1 MSRVTQVLTFTLSD
15 KSARQ
20 EQTIPKIPD
29 TFSDVLQQTVEGIS
43 GNRREEF
50 FDNYAISILE
60 RRSRC
65 LIPDL
70 REWVRRGRTV

>member
-1 MSRVTQVLTFTLSD
+1 MSRVTQVLTFTLND

-20 EQTIPKIPD
+20 QQTLPKIPD

-43 GNRREEF
+43 GTCREEF
-50 FDNYAISILE
+50 FDNYAVSILE

-65 LIPDL
+65 LTTDL
-70 REWVRRGRTV
+70 REWVRRGRAG